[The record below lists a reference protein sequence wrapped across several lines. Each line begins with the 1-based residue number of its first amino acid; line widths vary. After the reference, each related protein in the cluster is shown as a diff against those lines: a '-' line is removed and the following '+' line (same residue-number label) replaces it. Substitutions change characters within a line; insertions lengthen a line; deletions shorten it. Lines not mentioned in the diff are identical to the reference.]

1 MMRHPSDGV
10 VYFEKNLKIYFKRAC
25 GISIEIFEIYQKNLA
40 VVPSTEATGA
50 AHIEK
55 SD

>member
-1 MMRHPSDGV
+1 MIRHYSEDV
-10 VYFEKNLKIYFKRAC
+10 VYFEKNLKIYFERAC
-25 GISIEIFEIYQKNLA
+25 GISIGIFEIYQKNLA
-40 VVPSTEATGA
+40 VVPSTGATGA